1 MARII
6 IFCFSPTMLTYIRYI
21 THSLS
26 DLYPFWGPDG
36 RYTSH
41 QGYDRDFFFLAESYD
56 HFVMS

>member
-41 QGYDRDFFFLAESYD
+41 QGYDRDFFF
-56 HFVMS
+56 FG